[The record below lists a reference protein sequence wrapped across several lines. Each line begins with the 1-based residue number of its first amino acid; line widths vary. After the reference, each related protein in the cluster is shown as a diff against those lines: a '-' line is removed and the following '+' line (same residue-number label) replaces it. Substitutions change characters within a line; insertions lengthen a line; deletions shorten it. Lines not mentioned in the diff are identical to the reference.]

1 MVIHSMP
8 SASGDSAGKYGVVEP
23 TLDQDNAKYA
33 SQYPESF
40 GEWQARNYFHYSPAL
55 KAWTSNA
62 DTPVTPVPTSRF
74 SPFLSF
80 QLLLGGFALL
90 FIALAILRVR
100 EWRAVQKRF
109 KQAEKM
115 EKRAEESQQR
125 VIESRERALQ
135 AYALQEK
142 NHELFLEQTRLLR
155 EILDTLKQKS

>member
-1 MVIHSMP
+1 
-8 SASGDSAGKYGVVEP
+8 
-23 TLDQDNAKYA
+23 
-33 SQYPESF
+33 
-40 GEWQARNYFHYSPAL
+40 
-55 KAWTSNA
+55 
-62 DTPVTPVPTSRF
+62 
-74 SPFLSF
+74 
-80 QLLLGGFALL
+80 
-90 FIALAILRVR
+90 VR
-100 EWRAVQKRF
+100 EWRVVQKRF